1 MQTINGITYRN
12 LQEQVEQNKNDIA
25 AWHDAAKFDIRTVG
39 QCATVDDLPDP
50 STFPGDYG
58 DMYAVGTAA
67 PYTYYIFTRPTADMT
82 YPYWFNA
89 GQLQIQGDKGDQ
101 GETGPAGPTGERGSL
116 WTTSNS
122 NPSVMSTTKKN
133 DQHLC
138 VYNGDVFQFDGS
150 AWNRIGNIRGPQGIQ
165 GAQGIQGPKGDTG
178 ETGPKGDTGDVGGFI
193 NIVATLKSADLL
205 PDPATLSN
213 LTYAYLVGDNNDLY
227 IQIGKNSVEAHW
239 KNMGSFNLTA
249 NHWTVNTS
257 NQLVPANNDDVAVN
271 NLTVLGTS
279 SLKSPSISGVAA
291 CSAISSPATLTL
303 SGTDGAEVLVN
314 GTNTLTANSD
324 GITLPTLADPGD
336 NQSYP
341 VLMADSNGKILKNTG
356 ITVNPYAKSLTADG
370 LAVGANGITVSGKSR
385 MNGEIIFDAD
395 SANYEAN
402 TCGIMRYQK
411 HLMLG
416 DYDGNGISISKIG
429 SNESVIKQT
438 PHSGEMTY
446 TLPSAS
452 GTLLSYAD
460 TSTQEYNRLSHDIT
474 LPVQQPSDAQGSGY
488 RHVSGTVGRFYI
500 DQYLSANINM
510 GAYYNKAELVISA
523 SQQPVCVEFFKNGT
537 STIGCRMT
545 CNSDIFILID
555 QDRDY
560 NYYGTI
566 DIWCPAEGK
575 FYSSNYTTGNL
586 VFHSAN
592 GQLFN
597 IRGDLYTDKTIINSG
612 YPSWYTGTGTSEIN
626 VKYTALTDGENTFT
640 GKTYVNTGI
649 GNARIGAEYLNSDS
663 KWGVDIPLTT
673 QTAVAYRITSC
684 GPKDDACTLSALTS
698 STGGAVFEST
708 IGELCDT
715 FGNVLTIVFNQDGI
729 YINRTQVST
738 ESSTGYL
745 QITGYAG
752 SPIIIEQLI

>member
-25 AWHDAAKFDIRTVG
+25 AWHDAAKFDIHTVG
-39 QCATVDDLPDP
+39 QCATVNDLPDP
-50 STFPGDYG
+50 STFTGDYG

-89 GQLQIQGDKGDQ
+89 GQLQIQGAKGDT

-193 NIVATLKSADLL
+193 NIVATLTSADLL
-205 PDPATLSN
+205 PDPATLDN

-227 IQIGKNSVEAHW
+227 IQIGKTSDEAHW

-279 SLKSPSISGVAA
+279 SLKSPSISGVAS

-314 GTNTLTANSD
+314 GTNTLTVNSD
-324 GITLPTLADPGD
+324 GVSLPTLADPGD

-356 ITVNPYAKSLTADG
+356 ITVNPYTKSLVAASNLTAVGGVNANGFYYGSRNLVNDIDSKVSKNTADAYIVYG
-370 LAVGANGITVSGKSR
+370 TATAGTQSAIRYTTAADSTSLVYRNVNGQTKVKSYKSGPQIHTDTANNDYIANLGQLTQMHKYDYGIECWSNRLIIGDIDSPKSIALKLFINEYGDQCPMWMLQLNNNTDTGTYNWSDLDQSTLLPYSNTIYWLGGIEPIFEYGKRYTLMFWPADSSAVGNA
-385 MNGEIIFDAD
+385 A
-395 SANYEAN
+395 
-402 TCGIMRYQK
+402 
-411 HLMLG
+411 
-416 DYDGNGISISKIG
+416 G
-429 SNESVIKQT
+429 SE
-438 PHSGEMTY
+438 
-446 TLPSAS
+446 
-452 GTLLSYAD
+452 
-460 TSTQEYNRLSHDIT
+460 
-474 LPVQQPSDAQGSGY
+474 
-488 RHVSGTVGRFYI
+488 
-500 DQYLSANINM
+500 
-510 GAYYNKAELVISA
+510 
-523 SQQPVCVEFFKNGT
+523 
-537 STIGCRMT
+537 
-545 CNSDIFILID
+545 
-555 QDRDY
+555 
-560 NYYGTI
+560 
-566 DIWCPAEGK
+566 
-575 FYSSNYTTGNL
+575 
-586 VFHSAN
+586 
-592 GQLFN
+592 
-597 IRGDLYTDKTIINSG
+597 
-612 YPSWYTGTGTSEIN
+612 YTGALIGT
-626 VKYTALTDGENTFT
+626 
-640 GKTYVNTGI
+640 
-649 GNARIGAEYLNSDS
+649 
-663 KWGVDIPLTT
+663 W
-673 QTAVAYRITSC
+673 
-684 GPKDDACTLSALTS
+684 SA
-698 STGGAVFEST
+698 A
-708 IGELCDT
+708 
-715 FGNVLTIVFNQDGI
+715 
-729 YINRTQVST
+729 
-738 ESSTGYL
+738 
-745 QITGYAG
+745 
-752 SPIIIEQLI
+752 

>member
-1 MQTINGITYRN
+1 MSWLNIQ
-12 LQEQVEQNKNDIA
+12 QQVQKNKDDIA
-25 AWHDAAKFDIRTVG
+25 AWNDVDKFGIKVQGKVADE
-39 QCATVDDLPDP
+39 ASLPNP
-50 STFPGDYG
+50 ETYQGEYG
-58 DMYAVGTAA
+58 DTYAVGTDT
-67 PYTYYIFTRPTADMT
+67 PYDYYVFTRPESGDT
-82 YPYWFNA
+82 YPRWFNV
-89 GQLQIQGDKGDQ
+89 GQLQVKGDKGDQ

-165 GAQGIQGPKGDTG
+165 GVQGIQGPKGDTG

-193 NIVATLKSADLL
+193 NIVATLTSADLL
-205 PDPATLSN
+205 PDPATLDN

-227 IQIGKNSVEAHW
+227 IQIGKTSDEAHW

-279 SLKSPSISGVAA
+279 SLKSPSISGVAS

-314 GTNTLTANSD
+314 GTNELTVNGD
-324 GITLPTLADPGD
+324 GISLPTLADPGD

-341 VLMADSNGKILKNTG
+341 VLMADSDGKILKNTG
-356 ITVNPYAKSLTADG
+356 IGVNPYTKALTADQTNTVG
-370 LAVGANGITVSGKSR
+370 LAVGANGMSNAGITHLTQ
-385 MNGEIIFDAD
+385 EIIFDANAT
-395 SANYEAN
+395 SFTFNS
-402 TCGIMRYQK
+402 CGIMRHNEQ
-411 HLMLG
+411 LVLS
-416 DYDGNGISISKIG
+416 DYNDNGIAISKIG
-429 SNESVIKQT
+429 SNNSVIKQAK
-438 PHSGEMTY
+438 HSGGLTY

-452 GTLLSYAD
+452 GTLALTTDTAPASTTLKTTVNRTTSGAATPTELGHTKNCCMYFDGSIKPTIDNPPLPNGINTDFTMTTQNWDNSAWATQVAYLQAD
-460 TSTQEYNRLSHDIT
+460 S
-474 LPVQQPSDAQGSGY
+474 
-488 RHVSGTVGRFYI
+488 RFN
-500 DQYLSANINM
+500 QM
-510 GAYYNKAELVISA
+510 GLAIR
-523 SQQPVCVEFFKNGT
+523 
-537 STIGCRMT
+537 TIGMQGT
-545 CNSDIFILID
+545 PLWTD
-555 QDRDY
+555 QSA
-560 NYYGTI
+560 GG
-566 DIWCPAEGK
+566 WC
-575 FYSSNYTTGNL
+575 YL
-586 VFHSAN
+586 AN
-592 GQLFN
+592 RN
-597 IRGDLYTDKTIINSG
+597 TDNTFS
-612 YPSWYTGTGTSEIN
+612 
-626 VKYTALTDGENTFT
+626 GENTFT

-649 GNARIGAEYLNSDS
+649 GKARIGAEYLNSDS
-663 KWGVDIPLTT
+663 KWGVNIPLTT

-684 GPKDDACTLSALTS
+684 GPKDDACILSALTS

-729 YINRTQVST
+729 YINRKQVST

-752 SPIIIEQLI
+752 APIIIEQLI